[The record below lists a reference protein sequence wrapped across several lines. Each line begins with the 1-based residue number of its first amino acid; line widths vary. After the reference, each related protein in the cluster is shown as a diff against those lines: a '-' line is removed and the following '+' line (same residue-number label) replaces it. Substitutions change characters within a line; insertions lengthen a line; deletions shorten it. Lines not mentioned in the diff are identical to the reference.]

1 MADGERDEVLCPG
14 VAGPNLA
21 AAALAAFRE
30 ATGWDGP
37 RQRIEIV
44 KRIPVAAGMGGG
56 SADAAATLRL
66 LARRSGLGDAGLLHE
81 LACALGS
88 DVPGQLRPGRVLV
101 AGAGERVQPLADP
114 ARFGVLVIPSQAT
127 LSTAAVYREADRL
140 GLPRTA
146 EELGLLDPL
155 ARIGVNDL
163 EPAARSLEPS
173 IDRALEQRPA
183 GGGAA
188 GDGLRLGSDGDRAF
202 RRSARGLARGRD
214 ARLARGRGHRGAPV
228 PAIAWCAWLS
238 ARLSSARRLSDNL
251 LPVSRTDITY
261 LVAGVCGRGGDGCL
275 RRPDPRAG
283 GRRLHAHLAA
293 PRRSGAVVLRA
304 RGDDRNR
311 PARGRRRH
319 LDLGTLR
326 ITIRR

>member
-1 MADGERDEVLCPG
+1 MRELAPAKINVTLHLGPLRADGRHELLSVMQSITLCDELEMADGERDEVLCPG

-37 RQRIEIV
+37 RQRIEIL

-66 LARRSGLGDAGLLHE
+66 LARRSGLDDEGLLHR

-114 ARFGVLVIPSQAT
+114 APFGVLVLPSQAT

-146 EELGLLDPL
+146 DELGRLDPL
-155 ARIGVNDL
+155 AEIGVNDL

-173 IDRALEQRPA
+173 IDRALE
-183 GGGAA
+183 
-188 GDGLRLGSDGDRAF
+188 
-202 RRSARGLARGRD
+202 
-214 ARLARGRGHRGAPV
+214 
-228 PAIAWCAWLS
+228 
-238 ARLSSARRLSDNL
+238 SARRVGAR
-251 LPVSRTDITY
+251 P
-261 LVAGVCGRGGDGCL
+261 AMVCGSGPTVIGLFDDPLEAARAASTLTADGVEACAA
-275 RRPDPRAG
+275 RPYPSA
-283 GRRLHAHLAA
+283 
-293 PRRSGAVVLRA
+293 
-304 RGDDRNR
+304 
-311 PARGRRRH
+311 
-319 LDLGTLR
+319 LGSLG
-326 ITIRR
+326 